1 MPEDSLLTPD
11 IKAMVGLE
19 TNLPNLESIDKTT
32 IIRYVQAISDLNP
45 LYIDEEYAKETEY
58 GGIIA
63 PPTFIFDVMP
73 AATEIGDDGRDV
85 TRIALPGFKV
95 ARGGNEYQFL
105 EPARPG
111 DVIMRRRKIVD
122 VFERDS
128 KKVGKIIVIVYDTT
142 YSNQDARVLGINR
155 ETLLFFK

>member
-1 MPEDSLLTPD
+1 MSEDSILTPD

-19 TNLPNLESIDKTT
+19 TNLPDLESIDKTT
-32 IIRYVQAISDLNP
+32 IIRYVQAVSDLNP
-45 LYIDEEYAKETEY
+45 LYIDEEYAKETDY

-63 PPTFIFDVMP
+63 PPTFIFDIIP

-128 KKVGKIIVIVYDTT
+128 KKVGKIIFIVYDIT
-142 YSNQDARVLGINR
+142 YSNQGARVLGINR

>member
-45 LYIDEEYAKETEY
+45 LYIDEEYAKETDY

-63 PPTFIFDVMP
+63 PPTFIFDVIP
-73 AATEIGDDGRDV
+73 AATEIGADGRDV

-128 KKVGKIIVIVYDTT
+128 KKVGKIIFIVYDTT

>member
-32 IIRYVQAISDLNP
+32 IIRYVQAVSDLNP
-45 LYIDEEYAKETEY
+45 LYIDEEYAKETDY

-63 PPTFIFDVMP
+63 PPTFIFDVIP
-73 AATEIGDDGRDV
+73 AATEIGADGRDV

>member
-1 MPEDSLLTPD
+1 MSEDSLLTPD

-32 IIRYVQAISDLNP
+32 ISRYVQAISDLNP
-45 LYIDEEYAKETEY
+45 LYIDEEYAKETDY

-63 PPTFIFDVMP
+63 PLTFIFDVIP

-128 KKVGKIIVIVYDTT
+128 KKVGKIIFIVYDTT

>member
-1 MPEDSLLTPD
+1 MSEDSLLTPD

-32 IIRYVQAISDLNP
+32 IIRYVQAMSDLNP
-45 LYIDEEYAKETEY
+45 LYIDEEYAKETDY

-63 PPTFIFDVMP
+63 PLTFIFDVIP
-73 AATEIGDDGRDV
+73 AATEIGNDGRDV

-128 KKVGKIIVIVYDTT
+128 KKVGKIIFIVYDTT
-142 YSNQDARVLGINR
+142 YSNQDARVLGVNR

>member
-1 MPEDSLLTPD
+1 MSEDSILTPD

-19 TNLPNLESIDKTT
+19 TNLPDLESIDKTT
-32 IIRYVQAISDLNP
+32 IIRYVQAVSDLNP
-45 LYIDEEYAKETEY
+45 LYIDEEYAKETDY

-63 PPTFIFDVMP
+63 PPTFIFDIIP

-128 KKVGKIIVIVYDTT
+128 KKVGKIIFIVYDTT

>member
-32 IIRYVQAISDLNP
+32 IIRYVQATSDSNP
-45 LYIDEEYAKETEY
+45 LYTDEEYAKETAY

-63 PPTFIFDVMP
+63 PLAFIFDVIP
-73 AATEIGDDGRDV
+73 TGTEIGDDGRDV

-105 EPARPG
+105 EPARLG
-111 DVIMRRRKIVD
+111 DVIKRRRKIVD
-122 VFERDS
+122 IFERDS
-128 KKVGKIIVIVYDTT
+128 KKVGKIIFIVYDTT

>member
-45 LYIDEEYAKETEY
+45 LYIDEEYAKETDY

-63 PPTFIFDVMP
+63 PPTFIFDVIP
-73 AATEIGDDGRDV
+73 AATEIGADGRDV

>member
-1 MPEDSLLTPD
+1 MSEDSLLTPD

-19 TNLPNLESIDKTT
+19 ANLPNLESIDKTT

-45 LYIDEEYAKETEY
+45 LYIDEEYAKETDY
-58 GGIIA
+58 GGIIV
-63 PPTFIFDVMP
+63 PLTFMFDVIP
-73 AATEIGDDGRDV
+73 AATEIGNDGRDV

-128 KKVGKIIVIVYDTT
+128 KKVGKIIFIVYDIT

>member
-1 MPEDSLLTPD
+1 MSEDSLLTPD

-19 TNLPNLESIDKTT
+19 TDLPNLESIDKTT

-45 LYIDEEYAKETEY
+45 LYIDEEYAKETDY

-63 PPTFIFDVMP
+63 PLTFMFDIIP
-73 AATEIGDDGRDV
+73 AATEIGNDGRDV

-128 KKVGKIIVIVYDTT
+128 KKVGKIIFIVYDTT

>member
-1 MPEDSLLTPD
+1 MSEDSLLTPD

-45 LYIDEEYAKETEY
+45 LYIDEEYAKETDY

-63 PPTFIFDVMP
+63 PLTFIFDVIP

-142 YSNQDARVLGINR
+142 YSNQDARALGINR

>member
-1 MPEDSLLTPD
+1 MSEDSLLTPD

-45 LYIDEEYAKETEY
+45 LYIDEEYAKETDY

-63 PPTFIFDVMP
+63 PLTFIFDVIP

-128 KKVGKIIVIVYDTT
+128 KKVGKIIFIVYDTT
-142 YSNQDARVLGINR
+142 YSNQDARVLGINL
-155 ETLLFFK
+155 ETLLFFN

>member
-32 IIRYVQAISDLNP
+32 IIRYVQAILDLNP
-45 LYIDEEYAKETEY
+45 LYIDEEYAKETDY

-63 PPTFIFDVMP
+63 PPTFIFDVIP
-73 AATEIGDDGRDV
+73 AATEIGADGRDV

-105 EPARPG
+105 EPAKPG

>member
-45 LYIDEEYAKETEY
+45 LYIDEEYAKETDY

-63 PPTFIFDVMP
+63 PPTFIFDVIP

-111 DVIMRRRKIVD
+111 DVIIRRRKIVD

>member
-45 LYIDEEYAKETEY
+45 LYIDEEYAKETDY

-63 PPTFIFDVMP
+63 PLTFIFDVIP

-128 KKVGKIIVIVYDTT
+128 KKVGKIIFIVYDTT

>member
-19 TNLPNLESIDKTT
+19 TDLPNLESIDKTT

-45 LYIDEEYAKETEY
+45 LYIDEEYAKETDY

-63 PPTFIFDVMP
+63 PPTFIFDIIP

-128 KKVGKIIVIVYDTT
+128 KKVGKIIFIVYDTT

>member
-1 MPEDSLLTPD
+1 MSEDSLLTPD

-19 TNLPNLESIDKTT
+19 ANLPNLESIDKTT

-45 LYIDEEYAKETEY
+45 LYIDEEYAKETDY

-63 PPTFIFDVMP
+63 PPTYMFDVIP
-73 AATEIGDDGRDV
+73 AATEIGNDGRDV

-128 KKVGKIIVIVYDTT
+128 KKVGKIIFIVYDTT

>member
-1 MPEDSLLTPD
+1 MSEDSLLTPD

-19 TNLPNLESIDKTT
+19 TDLPDPESIDKTT
-32 IIRYVQAISDLNP
+32 IMRYVQAISDLNP
-45 LYIDEEYAKETEY
+45 LYIDEEYAKETDY

-63 PPTFIFDVMP
+63 PPTYMFDVIP
-73 AATEIGDDGRDV
+73 AATEIGNDGRDV

-111 DVIMRRRKIVD
+111 DVIMRRGKIVD

-128 KKVGKIIVIVYDTT
+128 KKVGKIIFIVYDTT

>member
-1 MPEDSLLTPD
+1 MSEDSLLTPD

-45 LYIDEEYAKETEY
+45 LYIDEEYAKETDY

-63 PPTFIFDVMP
+63 PLTFIFDVIP

>member
-45 LYIDEEYAKETEY
+45 LYIDEEYAKETDY

-63 PPTFIFDVMP
+63 PLTFIFDVIP

-111 DVIMRRRKIVD
+111 DVIMRRRKIVE

-128 KKVGKIIVIVYDTT
+128 KKVGKIIFIVYDTT

>member
-1 MPEDSLLTPD
+1 MSEDSLLTPD

-45 LYIDEEYAKETEY
+45 LYIDEEYAKETDY

-63 PPTFIFDVMP
+63 PLTFIFDVIP

-95 ARGGNEYQFL
+95 ARGSNEYQFL

-111 DVIMRRRKIVD
+111 DVIMRRRKIVE

-128 KKVGKIIVIVYDTT
+128 KKVGKIIFIVYDTT

>member
-1 MPEDSLLTPD
+1 MSEDSILTPD
-11 IKAMVGLE
+11 IKAMLGQE
-19 TNLPNLESIDKTT
+19 TNLPALEPIDKTT
-32 IIRYVQAISDLNP
+32 IIRYVQATSDSNP
-45 LYIDEEYAKETEY
+45 LYTDEEYAKGTAY

-63 PPTFIFDVMP
+63 PPNFIFDVIP
-73 AATEIGDDGRDV
+73 TGTEIGDDGRDL
-85 TRIALPGFKV
+85 TRIALPGFRV

-111 DVIMRRRKIVD
+111 DMITRKRKIVD

-128 KKVGKIIVIVYDTT
+128 KKVGKIIFIVYDTT

>member
-1 MPEDSLLTPD
+1 MSEDSLLTPD

-45 LYIDEEYAKETEY
+45 LYIDEEYAEETDY

-63 PPTFIFDVMP
+63 PPTFIFDVIP
-73 AATEIGDDGRDV
+73 AATEIGADGRDV

-128 KKVGKIIVIVYDTT
+128 KKVGKIIFIVYDTT

>member
-1 MPEDSLLTPD
+1 MSEDSILTPD
-11 IKAMVGLE
+11 IKAMLGQE
-19 TNLPNLESIDKTT
+19 TNLPDLEPIDKTT
-32 IIRYVQAISDLNP
+32 IIRYVQATSDSNP
-45 LYIDEEYAKETEY
+45 LYTDEEYAKGTAY

-63 PPTFIFDVMP
+63 PPNFIFDVIP
-73 AATEIGDDGRDV
+73 TGTEIGNDGRDL
-85 TRIALPGFKV
+85 TRIALPGFRV

-111 DVIMRRRKIVD
+111 DMITRKRKIVD

-128 KKVGKIIVIVYDTT
+128 KKVGKIIFIVYDTT

>member
-1 MPEDSLLTPD
+1 MSEDSLLTPD

-45 LYIDEEYAKETEY
+45 LYIDEEYAKETDY

-63 PPTFIFDVMP
+63 PLTFIFDVIP

-128 KKVGKIIVIVYDTT
+128 KKVGKIIFIVYDTT

>member
-1 MPEDSLLTPD
+1 MSEDSLLTPD

-19 TNLPNLESIDKTT
+19 TDLPNLESIDKTT

-45 LYIDEEYAKETEY
+45 LYIDEEYAKETDY

-128 KKVGKIIVIVYDTT
+128 KKVGKIIFIVYDTT

>member
-45 LYIDEEYAKETEY
+45 LYIDEEYAKETDY

-63 PPTFIFDVMP
+63 PPTFIFDVIP

-111 DVIMRRRKIVD
+111 DVLMRRRTIVD

>member
-1 MPEDSLLTPD
+1 MSEDSLLTPD

-19 TNLPNLESIDKTT
+19 TDLPNLESIDKTT

-45 LYIDEEYAKETEY
+45 LYIDEEYAKETDY

-63 PPTFIFDVMP
+63 PLTFIFDVIP

-128 KKVGKIIVIVYDTT
+128 KKVGKIIFIVYDTT
-142 YSNQDARVLGINR
+142 YSNQDARVLGVSR